1 VTQCCQMAALRVIRL
16 QLSTAE
22 WLITLI
28 DMEEPLW
35 RTSPPLHTDEELCEL
50 EEIGHRIH
58 RSAGHP
64 FFLEGE
70 QGDFALLIKKGY
82 VKVLS
87 GSPPRIVDVR
97 GPGAI
102 IGEMA
107 VLGGK
112 PRTAS
117 VVAFDDVE
125 ALYLPGVRWLPFLYD
140 HPRTMHAL
148 IVMAD
153 DMADRAVTKSVES
166 ELAVER
172 QLAKR
177 IVELIDMG
185 LGEHISDGSVVLR
198 VSQHDLAS
206 LIGAKKLDSVK
217 KVIKQLKASEIVGT
231 GRQVISILRPDRLR
245 QIADGDYTVS

>member
-1 VTQCCQMAALRVIRL
+1 MDDHLR
-16 QLSTAE
+16 
-22 WLITLI
+22 
-28 DMEEPLW
+28 
-35 RTSPPLHTDEELCEL
+35 RTSPPLLHTDEELREL
-50 EEIGHRIH
+50 EEIGHAIR
-58 RSAGHP
+58 RSAGDP
-64 FFLEGE
+64 FFMAGE

-82 VKVLS
+82 VKVMS

-97 GPGAI
+97 GPGAV

-117 VVAFDDVE
+117 VVAFSDVE
-125 ALYLPGVRWLPFLYD
+125 ALYLPGARWLPFLYG

-148 IVMAD
+148 LVMTD
-153 DMADRAVTKSVES
+153 DMADRAVMKSVES

-177 IVELIDMG
+177 VVELMDMG
-185 LGEHISDGSVVLR
+185 LGEHVSDGSVVLR
-198 VSQHDLAS
+198 VSQQDLAS

-217 KVIKQLKASEIVGT
+217 KVIKQLKANGIVNT
-231 GRQVISILRPDRLR
+231 GRQVIRIVQPGRFR

>member
-1 VTQCCQMAALRVIRL
+1 LR
-16 QLSTAE
+16 
-22 WLITLI
+22 
-28 DMEEPLW
+28 
-35 RTSPPLHTDEELCEL
+35 EL
-50 EEIGHRIH
+50 EEIGHTIR
-58 RSAGHP
+58 RSVGHP

-70 QGDFALLIKKGY
+70 RGDFALFIKTGY
-82 VKVLS
+82 AKVTS

-102 IGEMA
+102 VGEMA
-107 VLGGK
+107 VLRGK

-117 VVAFDDVE
+117 VVAFSDVVE
-125 ALYLPGVRWLPFLYD
+125 ALYLPGARWLPFLYE

-148 IVMAD
+148 LVMTD
-153 DMADRAVTKSVES
+153 DMADRAVMKSVES

-177 IVELIDMG
+177 VVHLVDVG
-185 LGEHISDGSVVLR
+185 LGEHFSDGSVVLR

-217 KVIKQLKASEIVGT
+217 KVIKQLKANRIVDT
-231 GRQVISILRPDRLR
+231 GRQVISILQPARLR
-245 QIADGDYTVS
+245 QIADGGYTVS

>member
-1 VTQCCQMAALRVIRL
+1 MEDQAWRI
-16 QLSTAE
+16 LS
-22 WLITLI
+22 
-28 DMEEPLW
+28 
-35 RTSPPLHTDEELCEL
+35 PLHTDDELREL
-50 EEIGHRIH
+50 EEIGHPIH

-70 QGDFALLIKKGY
+70 RGDFALLIKKGY
-82 VKVLS
+82 AKVMS

-102 IGEMA
+102 VGEMA
-107 VLGGK
+107 VLRGK

-117 VVAFDDVE
+117 IVAFSDVE
-125 ALYLPGVRWLPFLYD
+125 ALYLPGLRWLPFLYS

-148 IVMAD
+148 LVMTD
-153 DMADRAVTKSVES
+153 DMTDRAVMRSVES

-177 IVELIDMG
+177 IVELMDMG
-185 LGEHISDGSVVLR
+185 LGEYVSDGQIVLR

-206 LIGAKKLDSVK
+206 LIGAKKLESVK
-217 KVIKQLKASEIVGT
+217 KVIKQFKATAIVDT
-231 GRQVISILRPDRLR
+231 GRQVIRLLQPDLLRK
-245 QIADGDYTVS
+245 IADGDYTVS